1 MAFDPPDPLIHNLIG
16 AYVLE
21 SKTIAIESNL
31 LTSNNRKG
39 RTSMKT
45 RGRRINSVVLASAL
59 VFLFLAFAAGPAT
72 GQEYSKQQQM
82 IDKAK
87 MTFQKF
93 VADPNVGWG
102 PKQAAR
108 VKGLLIVPQ
117 LLRGAFIFGGAGGSG
132 VFLMRD
138 AKTGK
143 WSDPAFYT
151 MGSASFGLQIGADSS
166 EIVLLVMTTQGAET
180 FLTTSFKLGGDV
192 SVAAGP
198 VGAGVKGQTTFQS
211 ADILSYSLAKG
222 VFAGVSLEGAGVAVS
237 QGSNQAYYGEGTR
250 PTDILVT
257 HEAKNPKSADLVAA
271 VAKAMQ

>member
-1 MAFDPPDPLIHNLIG
+1 M
-16 AYVLE
+16 
-21 SKTIAIESNL
+21 K
-31 LTSNNRKG
+31 NRG
-39 RTSMKT
+39 NRVGFSA
-45 RGRRINSVVLASAL
+45 LASVL
-59 VFLFLAFAAGPAT
+59 VFLFLVVAAGPVT

-82 IDKAK
+82 VDKAK
-87 MTFQKF
+87 MTFEKF
-93 VADPNVGWG
+93 IADPNVGWG

-108 VKGLLIVPQ
+108 VKGVMIVPQ

-143 WSDPAFYT
+143 WSEPAFYT

-180 FLTTSFKLGGDV
+180 FLSTSFKLGGDV

-198 VGAGVKGQTTFQS
+198 VGAGAKGQTTFQS

-222 VFAGVSLEGAGVAVS
+222 VFAGISLEGAGVSVS
-237 QGSNQAYYGEGTR
+237 KGSNEAYYGKGTR

-257 HEAKNPKSADLVAA
+257 HEAKNPKAAELVAA
-271 VAKAMQ
+271 VSKAMQ

>member
-1 MAFDPPDPLIHNLIG
+1 MKGTGNR
-16 AYVLE
+16 
-21 SKTIAIESNL
+21 IEF
-31 LTSNNRKG
+31 
-39 RTSMKT
+39 
-45 RGRRINSVVLASAL
+45 VVLASAL

-82 IDKAK
+82 VDKAK

-93 VADPNVGWG
+93 IADPNVGWG
-102 PKQAAR
+102 PKQAER

-132 VFLMRD
+132 VLLMRD

-166 EIVLLVMTTQGAET
+166 EIVLLVMTTQGVET
-180 FLTTSFKLGGDV
+180 FLGSSFKLGGDA

-198 VGAGVKGQTTFQS
+198 VGAGVGGATTFQS
-211 ADILSYSLAKG
+211 ADIVSYSLAKG
-222 VFAGVSLEGAGVAVS
+222 VGVAVS
-237 QGSNQAYYGEGTR
+237 NESNQAYYGEGTR

-257 HEAKNPKSADLVAA
+257 RKATNPKAADLVAI
-271 VAKAMQ
+271 VTKAMN

>member
-1 MAFDPPDPLIHNLIG
+1 MKNRRNR
-16 AYVLE
+16 
-21 SKTIAIESNL
+21 IEF
-31 LTSNNRKG
+31 
-39 RTSMKT
+39 
-45 RGRRINSVVLASAL
+45 VVLAAAL
-59 VFLFLAFAAGPAT
+59 VFPFLAFPGGPAS

-87 MTFQKF
+87 MTFEKF
-93 VADPNVGWG
+93 VADPSVGWG
-102 PKQAAR
+102 PNQAKN
-108 VKGLLIVPQ
+108 VKGILIVPQ

-138 AKTGK
+138 AKTGR
-143 WSDPAFYT
+143 WSEPAFYT

-166 EIVLLVMTTQGAET
+166 EIVLLALTTQGAET
-180 FLTTSFKLGGDV
+180 FLTSSFKLGGDV

-198 VGAGVKGQTTFQS
+198 VGAGAKGQTTFQS
-211 ADILSYSLAKG
+211 ADVLAYSLAKG

-237 QGSNQAYYGEGTR
+237 KASNQAYYGEGTR

-257 HEAKNPKSADLVAA
+257 RKATNPRSADLVAV

>member
-1 MAFDPPDPLIHNLIG
+1 MKGTGNR
-16 AYVLE
+16 
-21 SKTIAIESNL
+21 IEF
-31 LTSNNRKG
+31 
-39 RTSMKT
+39 
-45 RGRRINSVVLASAL
+45 VVLASVL

-82 IDKAK
+82 VDKAK

-93 VADPNVGWG
+93 IADPNVGWG
-102 PKQAAR
+102 PKQAER

-117 LLRGAFIFGGAGGSG
+117 LLRGAFVFGGAGGSG
-132 VFLMRD
+132 VLLMRD

-166 EIVLLVMTTQGAET
+166 EIVLLVMTTQGVET
-180 FLTTSFKLGGDV
+180 FLGSSFKLGGDA

-198 VGAGVKGQTTFQS
+198 VGAGVGGATTFQS
-211 ADILSYSLAKG
+211 ADIVSYSLAKG
-222 VFAGVSLEGAGVAVS
+222 VFAGVSLEGVGVAVS
-237 QGSNQAYYGEGTR
+237 NESNQAYYGEGTR

-257 HEAKNPKSADLVAA
+257 RKATNPKAADLVAI
-271 VAKAMQ
+271 VTKAMN

>member
-1 MAFDPPDPLIHNLIG
+1 M
-16 AYVLE
+16 
-21 SKTIAIESNL
+21 
-31 LTSNNRKG
+31 
-39 RTSMKT
+39 
-45 RGRRINSVVLASAL
+45 
-59 VFLFLAFAAGPAT
+59 
-72 GQEYSKQQQM
+72 
-82 IDKAK
+82 
-87 MTFQKF
+87 
-93 VADPNVGWG
+93 
-102 PKQAAR
+102 
-108 VKGLLIVPQ
+108 IVPQ

-143 WSDPAFYT
+143 WSQPAFYT

-198 VGAGVKGQTTFQS
+198 VGAGAKGQTTFQS

-237 QGSNQAYYGEGTR
+237 KGSNEAYYGEGTR

-257 HEAKNPKSADLVAA
+257 HEATNAKAADLVAT
-271 VAKAMQ
+271 VSKAMQ

>member
-1 MAFDPPDPLIHNLIG
+1 MN
-16 AYVLE
+16 
-21 SKTIAIESNL
+21 
-31 LTSNNRKG
+31 
-39 RTSMKT
+39 T
-45 RGRRINSVVLASAL
+45 RGIRINSVVLASAL
-59 VFLFLAFAAGPAT
+59 VFLFLAFAAGPAI
-72 GQEYSKQQQM
+72 GQEYSEQQQM

-87 MTFQKF
+87 MTFEKF
-93 VADPNVGWG
+93 VADPSVGWG
-102 PKQAAR
+102 PKQAAN

-117 LLRGAFIFGGAGGSG
+117 LLRGALIFGGAGGGG

-143 WSDPAFYT
+143 WSEPAFYT

-166 EIVLLVMTTQGAET
+166 EIVLLVLTTQGAET

-198 VGAGVKGQTTFQS
+198 VGAGAKGQTTFQS

-222 VFAGVSLEGAGVAVS
+222 IFAGVSLEGAGVAVS
-237 QGSNQAYYGEGTR
+237 KGSNEAYYGEGTR

-257 HEAKNPKSADLVAA
+257 RKATNPRSADLVAA

>member
-1 MAFDPPDPLIHNLIG
+1 
-16 AYVLE
+16 
-21 SKTIAIESNL
+21 
-31 LTSNNRKG
+31 
-39 RTSMKT
+39 MKSPGI
-45 RGRRINSVVLASAL
+45 RVGFVVLASAL
-59 VFLFLAFAAGPAT
+59 AFLFLTFAAGPAT

-87 MTFQKF
+87 MTFEKF

-102 PKQAAR
+102 PQQAER

-143 WSDPAFYT
+143 WSEPAFYT

-180 FLTTSFKLGGDV
+180 FLGTSFKLGGDV

-198 VGAGVKGQTTFQS
+198 VGAGAKGQTTFQS
-211 ADILSYSLAKG
+211 ADILAYSLAKG
-222 VFAGVSLEGAGVAVS
+222 AFAGVSLEGAGVAVS
-237 QGSNQAYYGEGTR
+237 KGANEAYYGKDTR

-257 HEAKNPKSADLVAA
+257 RKATNPKSADLVAA

>member
-1 MAFDPPDPLIHNLIG
+1 MKSTGNRIG
-16 AYVLE
+16 F
-21 SKTIAIESNL
+21 
-31 LTSNNRKG
+31 
-39 RTSMKT
+39 
-45 RGRRINSVVLASAL
+45 VVLAGAL
-59 VFLFLAFAAGPAT
+59 VFLFLAIATGPAT

-87 MTFQKF
+87 MTFEKF

-102 PKQAAR
+102 PNQAKN
-108 VKGLLIVPQ
+108 VKGLMIVPQ

-143 WSDPAFYT
+143 WSEPAFYT

-166 EIVLLVMTTQGAET
+166 EIVLLVLTTQGAET
-180 FLTTSFKLGGDV
+180 FLSTSFKLGGDV
-192 SVAAGP
+192 SIAAGP
-198 VGAGVKGQTTFQS
+198 VGAGAKGATTFQS

-237 QGSNQAYYGEGTR
+237 KGSNQAYYGKDTR

-257 HEAKNPKSADLVAA
+257 REATNPKAADLVAA

>member
-1 MAFDPPDPLIHNLIG
+1 MT
-16 AYVLE
+16 
-21 SKTIAIESNL
+21 K
-31 LTSNNRKG
+31 
-39 RTSMKT
+39 
-45 RGRRINSVVLASAL
+45 RGRRIDLVVLASAL
-59 VFLFLAFAAGPAT
+59 VFLFLAYASGPAT

-82 IDKAK
+82 VDKAK
-87 MTFQKF
+87 MTFDKF

-102 PKQAAR
+102 PNQAKN
-108 VKGLLIVPQ
+108 VKGVMIVPQ

-132 VFLMRD
+132 VFFMRD

-151 MGSASFGLQIGADSS
+151 MGSASFGFQIGADSS

-198 VGAGVKGQTTFQS
+198 VGAGAKGQTTFQS
-211 ADILSYSLAKG
+211 ADILAYSLAKG
-222 VFAGVSLEGAGVAVS
+222 IFAGISLEGAGVAVS
-237 QGSNQAYYGEGTR
+237 KGSNQAYYGKETR

-257 HEAKNPKSADLVAA
+257 RKAKNPKAADLVAA